1 MIMEY
6 TFTEANFEQEVLN
19 SEIPVVVDFFAE
31 WCGPCKMRAPTVEAL
46 AEKYAGRVKIG
57 KLDSDEAMTLCRK
70 YRVMSIPNVL
80 FFKDGKVVDQS
91 IGFVGQD
98 VLEAKIEKML

>member
-31 WCGPCKMRAPTVEAL
+31 WCGPCKMLAPTVEAL

-80 FFKDGKVVDQS
+80 FFKGGNQVDKVVGAQS
-91 IGFVGQD
+91 KDKFI
-98 VLEAKIEKML
+98 EKIEALL

>member
-1 MIMEY
+1 MEY

-31 WCGPCKMRAPTVEAL
+31 WCGPCKMLAPTVEAL

-57 KLDSDEAMTLCRK
+57 KLDSDEAMALCRK

-80 FFKDGKVVDQS
+80 FFKGGKVVDQS